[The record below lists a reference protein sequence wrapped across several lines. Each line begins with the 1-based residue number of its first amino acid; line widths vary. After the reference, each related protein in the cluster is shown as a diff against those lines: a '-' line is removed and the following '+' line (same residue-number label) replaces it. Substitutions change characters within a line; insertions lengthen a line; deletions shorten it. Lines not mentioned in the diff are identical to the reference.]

1 MLLSFW
7 GTSGCATSIF
17 LLYHVRQFQ
26 WKLIAGALVMSFN
39 VWRSLKL
46 SPRLQGH
53 ALMTRHSGSANPC
66 PVIDFDAGF
75 NAWMA
80 YAYGLPKGTTV
91 ADKFGKPFGKFP
103 PTPHHVVWSSWHHA
117 LDYAACYCRSV
128 CVLRPLFLLA
138 CVLIVCFGCR
148 PLFE

>member
-1 MLLSFW
+1 MFS
-7 GTSGCATSIF
+7 
-17 LLYHVRQFQ
+17 
-26 WKLIAGALVMSFN
+26 N
-39 VWRSLKL
+39 VWMSSKL

-91 ADKFGKPFGKFP
+91 ADKFGKPFGKSP
-103 PTPHHVVWSSWHHA
+103 PPHTTLTGQVGIVLQIMQRA
-117 LDYAACYCRSV
+117 IAKV
-128 CVLRPLFLLA
+128 CVKAIILA
-138 CVLIVCFGCR
+138 CLCTDCVFWLQT
-148 PLFE
+148 LF

>member
-1 MLLSFW
+1 MLLLLR
-7 GTSGCATSIF
+7 GTIGCATGSVEHLPAGITNI
-17 LLYHVRQFQ
+17 LLQC
-26 WKLIAGALVMSFN
+26 KLSAGASVISFN
-39 VWRSLKL
+39 VGKSLKL

-91 ADKFGKPFGKFP
+91 ADKFGKPFGKS
-103 PTPHHVVWSSWHHA
+103 PHRIDWSSWHHA
-117 LDYAACYCRSV
+117 SDYAACYCKR
-128 CVLRPLFLLA
+128 A
-138 CVLIVCFGCR
+138 CVKACMLAH
-148 PLFE
+148 